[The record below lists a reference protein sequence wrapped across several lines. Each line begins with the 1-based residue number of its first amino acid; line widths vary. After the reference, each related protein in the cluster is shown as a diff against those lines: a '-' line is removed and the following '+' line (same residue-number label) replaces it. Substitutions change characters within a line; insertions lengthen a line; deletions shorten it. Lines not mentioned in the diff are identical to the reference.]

1 MYVQPPTWTMCKNVE
16 IFNDFVEF
24 FFKSWQFPFQK
35 SLNLQQKKKTSKFL
49 EEWKFAPKKMAGP
62 HSWVIT

>member
-1 MYVQPPTWTMCKNVE
+1 MCKNVE
-16 IFNDFVEF
+16 IFNDFVET

-49 EEWKFAPKKMAGP
+49 EE
-62 HSWVIT
+62 